1 MTTTKGECMRR
12 TYNDSER
19 WLLYKQS
26 SGKCQMCSKELWGV
40 FEVDHIKPFSKGG
53 PTTLDNAQVLCV
65 ECNRRKGNLYHN
77 LSQFPYELRKWQE
90 RAHAAWLNGD
100 TNVLVSAT
108 PGAGKTLFAL
118 MIAHEEL
125 STGKADQILIVVP
138 TDSLR
143 DQWAI
148 EAAPV
153 GINLSTNYDARFD
166 LAADYHGVITT
177 YQTIAERDNS
187 PKSLQRYTAKKR
199 TLIILD
205 EVHHVGETLAW
216 SNALANVGAPCYRR
230 LLVTGTPFRSD
241 RHRIPYVSYRENEDG
256 GLTCKPDYEYGYGH
270 AVRDGVVR
278 HVYFQT
284 FDGDVSW
291 FTPDGELVNATFQDE
306 LPSEQDAIRLRHALD
321 HRGQWLVTVLQEA
334 NKTLD
339 SMRTDDPR
347 AAGLVVAKDI
357 AHAREIARLLDVI
370 TGEHPILVTSK
381 PEENFPT
388 NESPNDII
396 DEFRYSTGKWI
407 VAVKMISEGVDIKR
421 LRIGV
426 WATNITTE
434 LFFRQVVGRIVRMD
448 RDGIEGQW
456 AYQYIPKLSP
466 ITEYAETIK
475 AEKVHNTDDLDTYQD
490 EIEKLRNE
498 IDAEAAAQSSIFNNS
513 NGYKST
519 VIIDNFKV
527 EQEDLAQVYSLAAS
541 ASVSIT
547 DHEAVKF
554 SAILKLQKTSQT
566 SSATVETTTT
576 RTNKRQQTMEERK
589 EELRRKRGPISR
601 AVAQLIEISN
611 GRLDFH
617 EVHRSLNHAQGV
629 RKVDECTLDQ
639 LNQRIKVIKAWQEAF
654 KDDGWRSFAP
664 KRYIREHLS

>member
-1 MTTTKGECMRR
+1 MRR
-12 TYNDSER
+12 SYSDSER
-19 WLLYKQS
+19 WSFYERA
-26 SGKCQMCSKELWGV
+26 SGRCQACGKELWGV
-40 FEVDHIKPFSKGG
+40 FEIDHIKPFSKGG
-53 PTTLDNAQVLCV
+53 QTVPENAQVLCV

-77 LSQFPYELRKWQE
+77 LFPFPYKLRKWQE
-90 RAHAAWLNGD
+90 RAHAAWLNGG

-177 YQTIAERDNS
+177 YQTLAERDDS

-205 EVHHVGETLAW
+205 EIHHVGETLAW
-216 SNALANVGAPCYRR
+216 SNALANVGAPGYRR

-256 GLTCKPDYEYGYGH
+256 GLTCEPDYEYGYGD

-291 FTPDGELVNATFQDE
+291 FTSDGEQVNATFQDD
-306 LPSEQDAIRLRHALD
+306 LPSKQDAIRLRYAVD
-321 HRGQWLVTVLQEA
+321 HRGQWLVVVLQDA
-334 NKTLD
+334 DKTLD
-339 SMRTDDPR
+339 SVRTEDPR

-357 AHAREIARLLDVI
+357 AHAREIARLLYAI

-381 PEENFPT
+381 PEENFPA
-388 NESPNDII
+388 NESPNGII
-396 DEFRYSTGKWI
+396 DEFRYSTRKWI

-448 RDGIEGQW
+448 KDGIDGQW
-456 AYQYIPKLSP
+456 ARQYIPKLSP

-498 IDAEAAAQSSIFNNS
+498 IDAEAAQSSIFNNS

-527 EQEDLAQVYSLAAS
+527 EQEDLGQAYSLAAS
-541 ASVSIT
+541 ASMSIT

-554 SAILKLQKTSQT
+554 SAMIKMLKTTQT
-566 SSATVETTTT
+566 SSATVEATVEATTTTT
-576 RTNKRQQTMEERK
+576 RTNERQPTLEERK
-589 EELRRKRGPISR
+589 NDKRRKRGPISR
-601 AVAQLIEISN
+601 AVEELIEISN
-611 GRLDFH
+611 GRLEHH
-617 EVHRSLNHAQGV
+617 EVHRLLNYAQGV
-629 RKVDECTLDQ
+629 RKVDECTLAQ
-639 LNQRIKVIKAWQEAF
+639 LGQRIDVIKAWREAF
-654 KDDGWRSFAP
+654 KDDGWRSFTP